1 MWKSG
6 NFSVSTNR
14 AIVAKK
20 CGNFSV
26 STNRAIVAK
35 KCGKVEK
42 D

>member
-6 NFSVSTNR
+6 NFRVSTNR
-14 AIVAKK
+14 ALVAKK
-20 CGNFSV
+20 SGNFRV
-26 STNRAIVAK
+26 STNRALVAK